1 MEELFSFLLTSILL
15 TLAPGT
21 DILLVLS
28 ESLTKGSKSALML
41 AAGLVCGLPFHTLIL
56 VLGWGQFIGL
66 YPNLIV
72 VIKICG
78 ALYFLYFAIQIFN
91 TLKIE
96 VHKITLDEKEPFTIF
111 KKGLLMNLLNP
122 KVSLFFWLFFPSFLF
137 SDSLPHGIQYAILG
151 GLFMLQAAVVFTFVS
166 IAAATLIAPILN
178 NPKSL
183 YWMNFGQGILLI
195 GIAIYLLF

>member
-1 MEELFSFLLTSILL
+1 MEELFSFLLASILL
-15 TLAPGT
+15 TLAPGP

-41 AAGLVCGLPFHTLIL
+41 AAGLVCGLPFHTLVL
-56 VLGWGQFIGL
+56 VLGWGQFIGF

-78 ALYFLYFAIQIFN
+78 ALYFLYLAIQTFN
-91 TLKIE
+91 NLKIE
-96 VHKITLDEKEPFTIF
+96 VHKTELIEKESFTIF

-137 SDSLPHGIQYAILG
+137 HDSLPLGTQYAILG

-166 IAAATLIAPILN
+166 FAAATLIAPILN

>member
-1 MEELFSFLLTSILL
+1 MEELFSFLLASILL
-15 TLAPGT
+15 TLAPGP

-41 AAGLVCGLPFHTLIL
+41 AAGLVCGLPFHTLVL
-56 VLGWGQFIGL
+56 VLGWGQFIGF

-78 ALYFLYFAIQIFN
+78 ALYFLYLAIQTFN
-91 TLKIE
+91 SLKIE
-96 VHKITLDEKEPFTIF
+96 VHKTELIEKETFTIF

-137 SDSLPHGIQYAILG
+137 HDSLPHGTQYAILG

-166 IAAATLIAPILN
+166 FAAATLIAPILN